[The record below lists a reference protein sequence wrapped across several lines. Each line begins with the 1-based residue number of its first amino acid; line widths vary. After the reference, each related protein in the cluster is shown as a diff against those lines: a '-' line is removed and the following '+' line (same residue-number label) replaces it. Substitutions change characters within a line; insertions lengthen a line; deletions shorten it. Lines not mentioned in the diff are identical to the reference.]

1 MLCSSMLSIKSCRKM
16 IVICMI
22 DLSIL
27 SRRMGVSHWMT
38 VFTMSHLTLT
48 GLIRFVVVVK

>member
-1 MLCSSMLSIKSCRKM
+1 M

-27 SRRMGVSHWMT
+27 SWRMDVSNWMT
-38 VFTMSHLTLT
+38 VFTMSHVTLT
-48 GLIRFVVVVK
+48 GLIRFVVVAK

>member
-1 MLCSSMLSIKSCRKM
+1 MFCSSMLSIKSCRKI